1 VTVLLAGATGT
12 LGREVAAELAK
23 RGERIRAL
31 VRSETR
37 VARLTTAPAELVVAD
52 LATEDGDLDPACR
65 GVDTVIS
72 VAGRSCST
80 ARLPERGRFRPV
92 DLDGNTRLLGAAV
105 KAGVARFLY
114 VSVLNAHRLRGL
126 EYVDAHEEFA
136 QLLQASPLQS
146 TVVRANGFFAGF
158 QEILRLI
165 DSPGPVPL
173 IGHGDAKDN
182 PIHEADLAVACLEAL
197 EAARPEV
204 DVGGPETFTRRQELE
219 LAFQAAGRRP
229 RIIAVPPRLFRA
241 GAAALRPLDARRGEV
256 LKFVAE
262 ISTTDM
268 IGPPSGEH
276 TLKDY
281 LSALTHGR

>member
-1 VTVLLAGATGT
+1 MTVLLAGATGT
-12 LGREVAAELAK
+12 LGRELAAELAK
-23 RGERIRAL
+23 RGESVRAL

-37 VARLTTAPAELVVAD
+37 AATLTTLPAQLVVAD
-52 LATEDGDLDPACR
+52 LATDDGDLDAACR

-80 ARLPERGRFRPV
+80 ARLPDRRRFRPV
-92 DLDGNTRLLGAAV
+92 DLDGNRRLLEAAV

-126 EYVDAHEEFA
+126 EYVDAHEEFV

-158 QEILRLI
+158 QEILPLI

-173 IGHGDAKDN
+173 IGHGHAKDN

-197 EAARPEV
+197 EAARSEV

-241 GAAALRPLDARRGEV
+241 GAAALRPLDARRAEV

-262 ISTTDM
+262 IGTTDM

-281 LSALTHGR
+281 LASLVDGR